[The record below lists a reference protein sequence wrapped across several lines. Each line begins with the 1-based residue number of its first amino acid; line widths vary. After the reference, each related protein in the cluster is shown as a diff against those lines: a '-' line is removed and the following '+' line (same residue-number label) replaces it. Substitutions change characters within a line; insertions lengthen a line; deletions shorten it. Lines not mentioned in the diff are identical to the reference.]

1 MRCVY
6 LLLIFMASIPAIAQE
21 KMEIFDEIQENV
33 WYLPTEDG
41 KAKLYISSLGAG
53 DTVVVLHG
61 GPGNN
66 FNYLVDA
73 VRGNLNDHCFLFF
86 DQRGS
91 IYSPV
96 PDSSINE
103 LTLSQLVDD
112 LETLRKAT
120 GQEKLTLLGHSFGS
134 LLAISY
140 YIKYPQSVERIIL
153 SGAMPPSVSEE
164 HPFSE
169 LVKDIHAR
177 VKAFRERPEVEEILI
192 QEGLFDEERL
202 TAKQRS
208 DRYKITGLA
217 SFNMVDLNNWRKFK
231 GGGIF
236 YNPSVDGAIGNS
248 IPGQYDVRTSLDS
261 YPVPFHIIQGS
272 QDYIDPDASL
282 WTAIAKNY
290 STVSISVV
298 EGTSHYIWLDK
309 PKEFTKILGETLR
322 VEP

>member
-169 LVKDIHAR
+169 LVKDI
-177 VKAFRERPEVEEILI
+177 
-192 QEGLFDEERL
+192 
-202 TAKQRS
+202 
-208 DRYKITGLA
+208 
-217 SFNMVDLNNWRKFK
+217 
-231 GGGIF
+231 
-236 YNPSVDGAIGNS
+236 
-248 IPGQYDVRTSLDS
+248 
-261 YPVPFHIIQGS
+261 
-272 QDYIDPDASL
+272 
-282 WTAIAKNY
+282 
-290 STVSISVV
+290 
-298 EGTSHYIWLDK
+298 
-309 PKEFTKILGETLR
+309 
-322 VEP
+322 

>member
-6 LLLIFMASIPAIAQE
+6 LLLTLMASIPAIAQE
-21 KMEIFDEIQENV
+21 KTEIFDEIQENV

-41 KAKLYISSLGAG
+41 KARLYISSLGAG

-96 PDSSINE
+96 PDSLVNE
-103 LTLSQLVDD
+103 LTLNHLVDD

-140 YIKYPQSVERIIL
+140 YIKYPQSVEKVVL
-153 SGAMPPSVSEE
+153 SATMPPSVSEE

-169 LVKDIHAR
+169 AVK
-177 VKAFRERPEVEEILI
+177 
-192 QEGLFDEERL
+192 
-202 TAKQRS
+202 
-208 DRYKITGLA
+208 
-217 SFNMVDLNNWRKFK
+217 
-231 GGGIF
+231 
-236 YNPSVDGAIGNS
+236 
-248 IPGQYDVRTSLDS
+248 
-261 YPVPFHIIQGS
+261 
-272 QDYIDPDASL
+272 
-282 WTAIAKNY
+282 
-290 STVSISVV
+290 
-298 EGTSHYIWLDK
+298 
-309 PKEFTKILGETLR
+309 
-322 VEP
+322 